1 MFVSLVKIKKYLIYF
16 FLFLF
21 FNCIYINSLKAD
33 INHEDAESTNA
44 EFSFSY
50 GITFDDDGDKMYI
63 VGFDSND
70 KDIVVQYDLA
80 TPYDVSTK
88 SFEHK
93 LREVGTANA
102 TTTILAAIGT
112 SRIHDIRFNDDGS
125 RMYLSMLNE
134 GIKTFQLSTPYQ
146 ISSASFLNTRDPSD
160 SGNFLAIEF
169 DTTGRKLFI
178 EDNNEIDEYDVETAF
193 DLSSTLTY
201 VDSLSLEGSAAS
213 SLAFSSDGTTLFVLD
228 RVDQK
233 IYEYSLTTGFDISS
247 ATLVDDYSVAD
258 EEVQPEGI
266 AFNDDGSKV
275 FITGT
280 DGDKGGGNDDE
291 VNEYTLNNAAYN
303 LAVPTLSSSSPS
315 DDATNVA
322 LDANIVLTFSERM
335 DVEEGNITIKKT
347 SGSTTVETIN
357 VTSSQVTG
365 TGTTTI
371 TINPSSDLEQNT
383 EYYVLIDATA
393 FDDGSDASY
402 AGITSTTALSFTA
415 ANSAPTLVSSVPADD
430 ATDVAIDA
438 NIILNFSESVNADDG
453 DIVIYK
459 TSGGTTVETI
469 ASTTSNVTGSGTS
482 QITINPSA
490 DFEYGIEYYILIDSG
505 AFDDANDEDYTGI
518 TSTTALSFT
527 VNNRVDPT
535 TIKDVVGSIDAQSES
550 AKNYIIQSIDTVSNR
565 LRYLRQNRLSHS
577 LSSLNLQID
586 AGNTIL
592 TSLANDNLQKN
603 TNSIMSDNWSL
614 WSSGT
619 ISVAKIGD
627 SINSSSQET
636 EGQGVAL
643 GFDKKLSDSD
653 FLGFAIQYGQ
663 SDTDIGTNGTS
674 IDTEN
679 MNFSIYRTRPLDDNN
694 FIETFLGVG
703 FIESDLKRVHNSN
716 ILTGSRDGTQ
726 IFGSINFGKTIDR
739 GDFNLTPIGRLDL
752 GLTELD
758 GYTET
763 GTDALSYAKQRIEN
777 GLASFGFEFSDNFK
791 LNENKLIPFGSLTF
805 ITNFSN
811 SSDAKMN
818 YVADTSTIY
827 TYTHKANSDHLLSSM
842 IGLKYI
848 AGDYLNINSSYRRV
862 QGNKSEQRDTID
874 FDINF
879 ISNRETQYSL
889 SLAGDENTEAK
900 LGISK
905 NIHGFNLGFN
915 ASESFSAN
923 PNQEAELMLTYNF

>member
-1 MFVSLVKIKKYLIYF
+1 MFVSLVKIKKYLINL

-21 FNCIYINSLKAD
+21 FSCFFSSSTKAASYD
-33 INHEDAESTNA
+33 SVFYALPADKSTHA
-44 EFSFSY
+44 RFLR
-50 GITFDDDGDKMYI
+50 GIDFDTDGDNMYI
-63 VGFDSND
+63 SGDNVAQVGLNNGDFDITDVDETLDNMETPDDIAPQDIKFNND
-70 KDIVVQYDLA
+70 GSKLFTAPHGTSVMRQYTLS
-80 TPYDVSTK
+80 TPWDVST
-88 SFEHK
+88 
-93 LREVGTANA
+93 GTQSA
-102 TTTILAAIGT
+102 T
-112 SRIHDIRFNDDGS
+112 
-125 RMYLSMLNE
+125 Y
-134 GIKTFQLSTPYQ
+134 
-146 ISSASFLNTRDPSD
+146 
-160 SGNFLAIEF
+160 
-169 DTTGRKLFI
+169 
-178 EDNNEIDEYDVETAF
+178 
-193 DLSSTLTY
+193 
-201 VDSLSLEGSAAS
+201 SLPNRAGSAAYGLEFNTDGTLMFTTDANGGNTS
-213 SLAFSSDGTTLFVLD
+213 GPDEIDVYELSTGFDISTASYKTSLDITNNTKDPKSLVFNPDGTTLFILDGTSVDEYVFTTAFDITTATYVDTFSTGATNPHSLAFNTTTGLKLFVLENN
-228 RVDQK
+228 RNVKQ
-233 IYEYSLTTGFDISS
+233 YSLPG
-247 ATLVDDYSVAD
+247 
-258 EEVQPEGI
+258 
-266 AFNDDGSKV
+266 K
-275 FITGT
+275 
-280 DGDKGGGNDDE
+280 
-291 VNEYTLNNAAYN
+291 YN
-303 LAVPTLSSSSPS
+303 LNLPTLSSSSPA
-315 DDATNVA
+315 DNATGV
-322 LDANIVLTFSERM
+322 LIDANIVLNFSEPM
-335 DVEEGNITIKKT
+335 DVESGNIKIYKT
-347 SGSTTVETIN
+347 SDNSLVETID

-365 TGTTTI
+365 TGTTAI
-371 TINPSSDLEQNT
+371 TINPSSDFEYNV

-438 NIILNFSESVNADDG
+438 NIVLNFSESVNADDG

-469 ASTTSNVTGSGTS
+469 ASTASNVTGSGTS

-490 DFEYGIEYYILIDSG
+490 DFEYGIEYYVLIDSG
-505 AFDDANDEDYTGI
+505 AFDDDNDEDYTGI

-535 TIKDVVGSIDAQSES
+535 TIKDVVGSMDAQSES
-550 AKNYIIQSIDTVSNR
+550 AKNYISQSIDTVSNR
-565 LRYLRQNRLSHS
+565 LRYLRQNRLSDS
-577 LSSLNLQID
+577 LSSQNLQID
-586 AGNTIL
+586 VGNTIL
-592 TSLANDNLQKN
+592 TSLANDNLEKN
-603 TNSIMSDNWSL
+603 TNSFLSNNWSA

-619 ISVAKIGD
+619 ISVVKIGD
-627 SINSSSQET
+627 STNSSLQET

-653 FLGFAIQYGQ
+653 FIGFAIQYGQ
-663 SDTDIGTNGTS
+663 SDTDIGANGTS
-674 IDTEN
+674 IDSEN

-703 FIESDLKRVHNSN
+703 LIESDLKRVHNSN

-777 GLASFGFEFSDNFK
+777 GLASFGFEFSDNIK
-791 LNENKLIPFGSLTF
+791 LNENKLRPFGSLTF

-842 IGLKYI
+842 IGLTYI
-848 AGDYLNINSSYRRV
+848 AGDYLNIHSSYSRV
-862 QGNKSEQRDTID
+862 QGNSSEQRDTLD
-874 FDINF
+874 FAINF

-889 SLAGDENTEAK
+889 SLAGDENAEVK
-900 LGISK
+900 FGISK
-905 NIHGFNLGFN
+905 NIHSFNLGFN